1 MVDSQDAENV
11 RQRRSCCA
19 QSLHVP
25 QGYASVSSLA
35 VALLDSLFEHPATC
49 PGVDETHD
57 VTTSY

>member
-25 QGYASVSSLA
+25 QGYASSLR
-35 VALLDSLFEHPATC
+35 LLWPCWTAFLSILRPAPVLMRRMT
-49 PGVDETHD
+49 
-57 VTTSY
+57 